1 MADQSG
7 SWTPRRALSLVEK
20 TGVAL
25 ESGRGPV
32 PNLVDAIA
40 GAPVTGPWWEHPQ
53 GKLMTELLRSVRQSP
68 DVLVCKL
75 VQNRA
80 TLVHRRLWPAL
91 VRLAPVKG
99 AKILD
104 RIRDEPQPDGTVK
117 ETLLP
122 YPAWVTLQ
130 IKEAARAMSEQEA
143 RTRLG
148 GVASLLPKTPD
159 DT

>member
-7 SWTPRRALSLVEK
+7 VWTARRALSLVEK

-32 PNLVDAIA
+32 PNLIDAIA
-40 GAPVTGPWWEHPQ
+40 GAPVTGQWSDHPQ
-53 GKLMTELLRSVRQSP
+53 GKLMTELVRSVRQSP

-143 RTRLG
+143 RIRLG
-148 GVASLLPKTPD
+148 GVASLLPKTVD

>member
-1 MADQSG
+1 
-7 SWTPRRALSLVEK
+7 
-20 TGVAL
+20 
-25 ESGRGPV
+25 
-32 PNLVDAIA
+32 
-40 GAPVTGPWWEHPQ
+40 VTGPWCDHPQ
-53 GKLMTELLRSVRQSP
+53 GKLMMELVRSVRQSP

-75 VQNRA
+75 VQNRP

-91 VRLAPVKG
+91 VRLAPVRG

-104 RIRDEPQPDGTVK
+104 RIRDEPQADGTVK

-143 RTRLG
+143 RTRVG
-148 GVASLLPKTPD
+148 GVASLLPKTVD

>member
-7 SWTPRRALSLVEK
+7 LWTARRALSLVEK

-32 PNLVDAIA
+32 PNLIDAIA
-40 GAPVTGPWWEHPQ
+40 GAPVTGQWSDHPQ
-53 GKLMTELLRSVRQSP
+53 GKLMTELVRSVRQSP

-143 RTRLG
+143 RIRLG
-148 GVASLLPKTPD
+148 GVASLLPKTVD